1 MFQEV
6 ANQYL
11 RLGEIEEIT
20 LESLLGYPKL
30 PISSSYLWRWDLNNL
45 NIFPKA
51 RQKLTQRGSLYA
63 VLYHLPRPFR
73 LFFFPWL

>member
-20 LESLLGYPKL
+20 LESLPGYPKL
-30 PISSSYLWRWDLNNL
+30 
-45 NIFPKA
+45 
-51 RQKLTQRGSLYA
+51 LTSSLY
-63 VLYHLPRPFR
+63 L
-73 LFFFPWL
+73 